1 MRMTQFIGLTSNA
14 KLFLQL
20 NAVQV
25 LDTVGEIT
33 GMFNEHVVDL
43 KSYLLTDG
51 KICQEYVQAEP
62 WSSGPCIFLAL
73 QYSDGTPIEETL
85 WNPEDIDSV

>member
-1 MRMTQFIGLTSNA
+1 MRLTQFIGLTSNA

-25 LDTVGEIT
+25 IDTVGKVT
-33 GMFNEHVVDL
+33 GMFNEHVTDL

-51 KICQEYVQAEP
+51 RICQEYVQAEP

-73 QYSDGTPIEETL
+73 RYHEGVPIEESL
-85 WNPEDIDSV
+85 WSQEDIDAA